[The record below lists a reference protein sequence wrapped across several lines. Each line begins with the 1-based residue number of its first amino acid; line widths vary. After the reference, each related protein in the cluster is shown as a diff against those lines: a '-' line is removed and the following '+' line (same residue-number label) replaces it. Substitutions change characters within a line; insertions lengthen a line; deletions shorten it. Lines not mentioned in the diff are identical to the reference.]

1 MNIYTAPHV
10 SGAPD
15 WSAVPS
21 AEIGN
26 LLWTESCGVRAWAQL
41 CWTEEA
47 LHLRLRAAERDIRA
61 EERGLLGMPCR
72 DSCLEFF
79 FCPSAGDLRYFNIEF
94 SPSGCMYLG
103 FGRSIEEHSRLGGRV
118 SGDGGV
124 CAAVFSGV
132 RAAARAAPAREFL

>member
-1 MNIYTAPHV
+1 MNIYTAPYV

-26 LLWTESCGVRAWAQL
+26 LLWTESCGVRAWAQM

-61 EERGLLGMPCR
+61 EERGLLGSRYHSAHPVVPLAQIVAVLNGDMVGRNHPDTAALLGTQPPHR
-72 DSCLEFF
+72 NSPDLVAMALAANAATSRIA
-79 FCPSAGDLRYFNIEF
+79 PSIT
-94 SPSGCMYLG
+94 
-103 FGRSIEEHSRLGGRV
+103 
-118 SGDGGV
+118 
-124 CAAVFSGV
+124 
-132 RAAARAAPAREFL
+132 

>member
-72 DSCLEFF
+72 DSCLEFS
-79 FCPSAGDLRYFNIEF
+79 SARRRATCGISTL
-94 SPSGCMYLG
+94 SSAP
-103 FGRSIEEHSRLGGRV
+103 
-118 SGDGGV
+118 
-124 CAAVFSGV
+124 
-132 RAAARAAPAREFL
+132 AAACIWASGGASRSTRGCW